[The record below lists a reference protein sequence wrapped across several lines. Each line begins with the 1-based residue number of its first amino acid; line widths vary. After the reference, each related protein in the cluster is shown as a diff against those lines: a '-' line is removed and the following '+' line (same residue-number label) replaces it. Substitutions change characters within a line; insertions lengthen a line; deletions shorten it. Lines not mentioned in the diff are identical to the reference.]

1 MQPAR
6 LDLRVD
12 KGATF
17 RAVLR
22 IMQPSLIYKAITA
35 IAATAPVRLT
45 VAHELPT
52 DWPVWV
58 EQAQQLQALN
68 RAPLRTTPHMASVI
82 DASTLE
88 INTINAAGTNAK
100 GGQLVYQAP
109 LDLTGATAVL
119 QLLDDGADAG
129 TLPVTVNAGG
139 WVDVDLAAAETAAL
153 GWAARDYVLD
163 ITLASGEVLRA
174 FAGTVTVELAG
185 ASAGQ
190 VCSGYAVIGG
200 DRGPA
205 GPTITSA
212 TVNESG
218 HLIITLE
225 NGTEIDAGFIGGGG
239 TGGGVWG
246 AIAGD
251 ITAQLDLIERL
262 GLKVDQAS
270 YDAFVIGVNS
280 ALASRY
286 TKTESDAR
294 YDAAGSA
301 SGAVIGHKAEAD
313 PHTQYLNEERADA
326 LYVGLE
332 VGKVLSSNDY
342 TNVDKAKL
350 GDLENFDPSGIS
362 AELETKVDKVTGKQL
377 STNDFSDS
385 LRDKLAGLESSHY
398 RGTFLTL
405 AAVESGITDA
415 VAGDYA
421 DVDGGVGIDVVRYI
435 WDDDDSQWTP
445 QTGEVAP
452 VTAAQVK
459 TLYESNPDTNA
470 YGDAEK
476 SKLTGVADNATANQT
491 DAYLLN
497 RANHTGTQSI
507 ASVAGLSTQL
517 AGKVADGDARL
528 SDARDWTA
536 TEISQPEAE
545 TGEATTA
552 RKWSSLR
559 VRQAIAAWWEG
570 VSTVFGRSL
579 VAAADA
585 ETGRTALELGSA
597 ATADIGEAESDIPDN
612 ARLAALTGPA
622 SVVTES
628 GVTLT
633 ATSAN
638 AGNYTRF
645 TNASAKTY
653 SFDSAESYTVG
664 AEYHGRNAGAGALT
678 ITEAGSF
685 VINPPA
691 GGTLAVAEG
700 GSFTLKIVG
709 AAEADL
715 IGSVVAA

>member
-6 LDLRVD
+6 LDLRVN

-17 RAVLR
+17 RALLR
-22 IMQPSLIYKAITA
+22 VMQPSLIYKAITA

-88 INTINAAGTNAK
+88 INTINAAGTSAK
-100 GGQLVYQAP
+100 GGQLIYQAP

-119 QLLDDGADAG
+119 QLLEEGADAG
-129 TLPVTVNAGG
+129 TLPATVNAGG
-139 WVDVDLAAAETAAL
+139 WVDVDLTAAETAAL

-174 FAGTVTVELAG
+174 FAGTVAVELAG
-185 ASAGQ
+185 ANAGQ
-190 VCSGYAVIGG
+190 VCSGYAVTGG

-205 GPTITSA
+205 GPTISTA
-212 TVNESG
+212 TVDGGG

-246 AIAGD
+246 AIVGD
-251 ITAQLDLIERL
+251 ITTQIDLIGRL
-262 GLKVDQAS
+262 GLKVDQTS
-270 YDAFVIGVNS
+270 YDAFVAGVNS
-280 ALASRY
+280 ALDSRY
-286 TKTESDAR
+286 TKAQSDAI
-294 YDAAGSA
+294 YVALEAG
-301 SGAVIGHKAEAD
+301 KA
-313 PHTQYLNEERADA
+313 
-326 LYVGLE
+326 
-332 VGKVLSSNDY
+332 LSSNDY
-342 TNVDKAKL
+342 TNADKAKL
-350 GDLENFDPSGIS
+350 GDLENFDPSGIN
-362 AELETKVDKVTGKQL
+362 AELETKVDKVAGKQL

-405 AAVESGITDA
+405 AAVESGIADA

-435 WDDDDSQWTP
+435 WDADDSQWTP

-470 YGDAEK
+470 YSDAEK
-476 SKLTGVADNATANQT
+476 SKLTGIADDATANQT

-497 RANHTGTQSI
+497 RANHAGTQPISSI
-507 ASVAGLSTQL
+507 AELSTQL
-517 AGKVADGDARL
+517 AAKVADDDARL

-536 TEISQPEAE
+536 AEVAQLEAE
-545 TGEATTA
+545 EGEATTA
-552 RKWSSLR
+552 RKWTSLR
-559 VRQAIAAWWEG
+559 VRQAIVAWWNG
-570 VSTVFGRSL
+570 ISSAFGRSL

-585 ETGRTALELGSA
+585 DAAKTLLGIGAGGWDSLIEPAISSGSLDIDLTNPAGFAVTLTENVTTLTFSNIPVGKVVVFTIEFTQDGTGGWAITW
-597 ATADIGEAESDIPDN
+597 
-612 ARLAALTGPA
+612 PA
-622 SVVTES
+622 SVQGTPEQPRV
-628 GVTLT
+628 
-633 ATSAN
+633 A
-638 AGNYTRF
+638 AGAVSIMSFYTR
-645 TNASAKTY
+645 
-653 SFDSAESYTVG
+653 DG
-664 AEYHGRNAGAGALT
+664 
-678 ITEAGSF
+678 
-685 VINPPA
+685 
-691 GGTLAVAEG
+691 
-700 GSFTLKIVG
+700 G
-709 AAEADL
+709 AAVYQAP
-715 IGSVVAA
+715 IV